1 MLDFFSVVQ
10 KDLHRNVFLVLHTT
24 LRGQRGGNRRE
35 YRDGD
40 VKDGL
45 PNLLVH
51 GDLGIKVVRQFRVF

>member
-1 MLDFFSVVQ
+1 M
-10 KDLHRNVFLVLHTT
+10 LHTT
-24 LRGQRGGNRRE
+24 LRGQRGGNRRK

-51 GDLGIKVVRQFRVF
+51 FFVVFKFLEVKVVRSS